1 MIINRRQFL
10 LLTAMAAAGCE
21 AAKDNNT
28 SIAAKERVVN
38 AGPAGDYAA
47 EGIHG
52 RFRDQG
58 FFVVRQG
65 ETLFAISAICTHR
78 KCKLAAEP
86 DRSFLCPCHGSR
98 FDFGGRVM
106 KGPAKRDLP
115 VYPVFTNESGQLL
128 VRIPQT

>member
-10 LLTAMAAAGCE
+10 FLTALAAAGCE
-21 AAKDNNT
+21 AAKDRGVST
-28 SIAAKERVVN
+28 AAKERVVN
-38 AGPAGDYAA
+38 AGPVSDYAA
-47 EGIHG
+47 EGVHG

-65 ETLFAISAICTHR
+65 GTLFAVSAICTHR

-86 DRSFLCPCHGSR
+86 DRSFHCPCHGST
-98 FDFGGRVM
+98 FDPGGRVM

-115 VYPVFTNESGQLL
+115 VFPVFTNESGQLL